1 MPVSSSRT
9 FEARISTNQ
18 RERLAREISVI
29 AIDGPVAAGK
39 TVVGRELAR
48 TLGFGYLDTG
58 IMYRAITWLAL
69 NHGITLDDETSLGE
83 LARSYP
89 LGLMGED
96 SNQVLV
102 DGYTLGPELR
112 DSTVNR
118 NVSIVSKASL
128 VRRELVA
135 QQRNTAAQGKIV
147 MIGRDIGTVVL
158 PDADLKVYLTASP
171 EKRAQRRWQEMQDRG
186 EAVELLTV
194 LSETIARDEIDS
206 GRDDSPLKPADDAW
220 ELNTDGLDIQQ
231 VVQKIVDRTISP
243 K

>member
-1 MPVSSSRT
+1 
-9 FEARISTNQ
+9 
-18 RERLAREISVI
+18 LAREISVI

-48 TLGFGYLDTG
+48 ALGFGYLDTG

-69 NHGITLDDETSLGE
+69 NHGITPDDETSLGE

-194 LSETIARDEIDS
+194 LRETIARDEIDS

-220 ELNTDGLDIQQ
+220 ELNTDGLDIRQ
-231 VVQKIVDRTISP
+231 VVQKIVDRTSSP

>member
-1 MPVSSSRT
+1 MPVRSSHT

-39 TVVGRELAR
+39 TAVGRELAR
-48 TLGFGYLDTG
+48 ALGFGYLDTG

-69 NHGITLDDETSLGE
+69 NHGITIDDETSLGE

-89 LGLMGED
+89 LGLMGQD
-96 SNQVLV
+96 SNQILV
-102 DGYTLGPELR
+102 DGRTLGPELR
-112 DSTVNR
+112 DSTVDR

-186 EAVELLTV
+186 ETVELLTV
-194 LSETIARDEIDS
+194 LSETIVRDEIDT

-231 VVQKIVDRTISP
+231 VVQKIVDRTSSP

>member
-1 MPVSSSRT
+1 M
-9 FEARISTNQ
+9 
-18 RERLAREISVI
+18 AREISVI

-39 TVVGRELAR
+39 TAVGRELAR

-69 NHGITLDDETSLGE
+69 NHGTTLDDETSLGE

-118 NVSIVSKASL
+118 NVSIVSKASP

-194 LSETIARDEIDS
+194 LRETIARDEIDS

-220 ELNTDGLDIQQ
+220 ELNTDGLDIRQ
-231 VVQKIVDRTISP
+231 VVQKIVDRTSSP

>member
-1 MPVSSSRT
+1 M
-9 FEARISTNQ
+9 
-18 RERLAREISVI
+18 AREISVI

-48 TLGFGYLDTG
+48 ALGFGYLDTG

-69 NHGITLDDETSLGE
+69 NHGITVDDETSLGE

-102 DGYTLGPELR
+102 DGHTLGPELR

-194 LSETIARDEIDS
+194 LRETIARDEIDS

-220 ELNTDGLDIQQ
+220 ELNTDGLDIRQ
-231 VVQKIVDRTISP
+231 VVQKIVDRTSSP